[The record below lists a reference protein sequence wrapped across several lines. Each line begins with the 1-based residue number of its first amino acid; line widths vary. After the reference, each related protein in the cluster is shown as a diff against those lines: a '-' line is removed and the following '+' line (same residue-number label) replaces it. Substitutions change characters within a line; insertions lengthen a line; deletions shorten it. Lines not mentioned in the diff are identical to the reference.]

1 MKVEN
6 INIQYHPVIEKELI
20 GIGPNIIEKLFT
32 EVEITKTSDTKYLFD
47 FHDKKDRVF
56 KSTFNMDSIPGVSE
70 PISIEV
76 KGVPEDT
83 VIAFT
88 GFLDKIKTN
97 GMNDQKD
104 IE

>member
-1 MKVEN
+1 MTPQEFYK
-6 INIQYHPVIEKELI
+6 I
-20 GIGPNIIEKLFT
+20 PNPSISSYFNEWLEMF
-32 EVEITKTSDTKYLFD
+32 
-47 FHDKKDRVF
+47 KKDRVF